1 MYYINPAALVFG
13 NGKEECW
20 IEYSSCCSG
29 VRISKSLGKFIADNC
44 GQAVSAD
51 QLKDVIALD
60 KTLSEADTNILLSTV
75 CTQTLSEPKSGYHIA
90 TQNHPFLDM
99 SQGLSA
105 LEADARI
112 MAAYVKEH
120 DYPAVELSIESLKNV
135 AIVDAINLDI
145 DELRNSVF
153 YQFSMILSGT
163 FGVRLHQ
170 PAYYDGERD
179 YHQVELLKKSIPSG
193 GARHPTE
200 CFVEI
205 HRSPMLET
213 GVYYFAPTNSE
224 LQLVSR
230 TLPTS
235 PAAGRIA
242 TSDADWVARL
252 VLCAA
257 VRRSMFRYRDPRSF
271 RALLVDVGHAEAQMS
286 ALASYCNWHY
296 TSRFIVDFEYAKN
309 FTDESSDD
317 GLPAFSIGLLEG
329 WS

>member
-1 MYYINPAALVFG
+1 MYHINPAALVFDD
-13 NGKEECW
+13 GKEECW
-20 IEYSSCCSG
+20 VDYSSGHNG
-29 VRISKSLGKFIADNC
+29 VKISKGLGKVIAEHC
-44 GQAVSAD
+44 GQAVNAD
-51 QLKDVIALD
+51 LVKQAIARD
-60 KTLSEADTNILLSTV
+60 NTLSEAGIDTLLAHV
-75 CTQTLSEPKSGYHIA
+75 CLPAPAQPKSGYHHA

-120 DYPAVELSIESLKNV
+120 AYPAVELSIESGNEV
-135 AIVDAINLDI
+135 ALIDAINLDI

-153 YQFSMILSGT
+153 YQFSMIMSGT

-205 HRSPMLET
+205 HRSSIIEP
-213 GVYYFAPTNSE
+213 GVYYFSPTHSS
-224 LQLVSR
+224 LKLITPQLPDSIEAERLSR
-230 TLPTS
+230 
-235 PAAGRIA
+235 
-242 TSDADWVARL
+242 SDADWVVRL

-271 RALLVDVGHAEAQMS
+271 RALLVDAGHAEAQLS

-296 TSRFIVDFEYAKN
+296 TSRFVVDFEYAKN
-309 FTDESSDD
+309 FTDESLDD

-329 WS
+329 WN

>member
-1 MYYINPAALVFG
+1 MYFITPAVLVFDD
-13 NGKEECW
+13 GKEECW
-20 IEYSSCCSG
+20 VEYSSGCNG
-29 VRISKSLGKFIADNC
+29 VKISKGLGRFIAEHC
-44 GQAVSAD
+44 GRAVNAD
-51 QLKDVIALD
+51 HLKAAIALD
-60 KTLSEADTNILLSTV
+60 NTLSEADIGTLLANV
-75 CTQTLSEPKSGYHIA
+75 CTPVVDEPKSGYHLA

-120 DYPAVELSIESLKNV
+120 QYPPVELSVDSSHDV
-135 AIVDAINLDI
+135 AIIDAVNLDI

-200 CFVEI
+200 CFVEV
-205 HRSPMLET
+205 HRSPLLEP
-213 GVYYFAPTNSE
+213 GVYYFSPTKSS
-224 LQLVSR
+224 LQLLSR
-230 TLPTS
+230 TLPAS
-235 PAAGRIA
+235 VDAERISN
-242 TSDADWVARL
+242 SDADWVVRL

-271 RALLVDVGHAEAQMS
+271 RALLVDAGHAEAQLS

-296 TSRFIVDFEYAKN
+296 TSRFVVDFEYAKD

-329 WS
+329 WN